1 MIKIGHF
8 RSKLDVLFHVLISSF
23 FKRNYRDFR
32 GLFFEHLK
40 LNFRPSIFFNFQ
52 TIQKIY
58 EIEKLDQI
66 QSIDVIRHHI
76 ACVKLHIKLR
86 YCTRFV
92 ELDVLL
98 AVLLAVLQ
106 LLAICCILN
115 ANKAVNYEH
124 GWNSNF
130 TLFWK
135 TLMFKISQFFILLV
149 LNVESPILDRYKE
162 FACSR
167 INSC

>member
-23 FKRNYRDFR
+23 FQTKLSWFSGVVFR
-32 GLFFEHLK
+32 AFEIK
-40 LNFRPSIFFNFQ
+40 LSTFHFFNFQ

-115 ANKAVNYEH
+115 ANKAVNNEH

-135 TLMFKISQFFILLV
+135 TLMFKISQFLYFWYLMS
-149 LNVESPILDRYKE
+149 SPLYLIDTKSSPARE
-162 FACSR
+162 
-167 INSC
+167 

>member
-1 MIKIGHF
+1 MIFQVELF
-8 RSKLDVLFHVLISSF
+8 RVLF
-23 FKRNYRDFR
+23 KWKNYRDFR

-135 TLMFKISQFFILLV
+135 TLMFKISQFLYFWYLMS
-149 LNVESPILDRYKE
+149 SPLYLIDTKSSPARE
-162 FACSR
+162 
-167 INSC
+167 